1 MIIDNWR
8 GFDTCALITRG
19 HSGLEHMRTR
29 IEEIGGA
36 MRIDSSPGQGA
47 RLGFELPLMEVYHAT
62 SATDDTNT
70 DR

>member
-1 MIIDNWR
+1 MIIDNGR

-36 MRIDSSPGQGA
+36 MWVGSQG
-47 RLGFELPLMEVYHAT
+47 G
-62 SATDDTNT
+62 
-70 DR
+70 